1 MFFFFIALR
10 LWIAHYLYLHIRSSA
25 GGMRAS
31 RSRFS
36 WLRDSHID
44 GFRLSSSRS
53 ILLLL
58 LCCVEVCMDLALWPL
73 PPPTPMAARHE
84 ARHEFLL
91 VEIIEAGWSTGLTV
105 EVNEVCAWFCVVF
118 LSWNLNIFKLN
129 EYFESRAGTF
139 IFEYVCVSVC
149 SCSQKFIKF
158 FTLPRA
164 ALAVI
169 LTANRTE
176 ISLYLF
182 MFTHGHTRTLSYT
195 CVLIYM
201 RAVCDLKE
209 TISFTS
215 LSFRTGVAR
224 RTTDSD
230 SDSIPTWRNPFDRS
244 LEGEKRVW
252 MKFHCQFVKNDAAT
266 PTPPAAAAAQAA
278 RQPNWRRRHNRRCLH
293 KNSYVCMYAC
303 ACMCVRL
310 SCYIHMHICR

>member
-1 MFFFFIALR
+1 
-10 LWIAHYLYLHIRSSA
+10 
-25 GGMRAS
+25 MRAS

-44 GFRLSSSRS
+44 GFRLSASRS

-58 LCCVEVCMDLALWPL
+58 LCCVEVCMDLPLWPL

-139 IFEYVCVSVC
+139 IFEYVRVSVC

-182 MFTHGHTRTLSYT
+182 MFTHGLTHTSQRNYQLYFAVVSHWRRTAYDRFRFRLDSDLAQSVWPITRRRET
-195 CVLIYM
+195 CLNEI
-201 RAVCDLKE
+201 
-209 TISFTS
+209 S
-215 LSFRTGVAR
+215 LS
-224 RTTDSD
+224 
-230 SDSIPTWRNPFDRS
+230 
-244 LEGEKRVW
+244 
-252 MKFHCQFVKNDAAT
+252 
-266 PTPPAAAAAQAA
+266 
-278 RQPNWRRRHNRRCLH
+278 
-293 KNSYVCMYAC
+293 
-303 ACMCVRL
+303 VR
-310 SCYIHMHICR
+310 

>member
-1 MFFFFIALR
+1 
-10 LWIAHYLYLHIRSSA
+10 
-25 GGMRAS
+25 MRAS

-44 GFRLSSSRS
+44 GFRLSASRS

-58 LCCVEVCMDLALWPL
+58 LCCVEVCMDLPLCPL
-73 PPPTPMAARHE
+73 PLPTPMAARHE

-105 EVNEVCAWFCVVF
+105 EVNEVCAWFCVAF

-139 IFEYVCVSVC
+139 IFEYVRVSVC

-176 ISLYLF
+176 ISSYLF
-182 MFTHGHTRTLSYT
+182 MFTHGLTRTLSCT

-209 TISFTS
+209 TISFISHWRRTAYDRFRFRLDSDLAQSVWPITRRRETCLNEIS
-215 LSFRTGVAR
+215 LS
-224 RTTDSD
+224 
-230 SDSIPTWRNPFDRS
+230 
-244 LEGEKRVW
+244 
-252 MKFHCQFVKNDAAT
+252 
-266 PTPPAAAAAQAA
+266 
-278 RQPNWRRRHNRRCLH
+278 
-293 KNSYVCMYAC
+293 
-303 ACMCVRL
+303 VR
-310 SCYIHMHICR
+310 